1 MTTSVSQRLN
11 SLCVKLKIGVLFII
25 TLSSLLYVRVDILLT
40 CGKHLQDCIFIS
52 VGQRVGPIKIALSNH
67 FLSSLECEQSC
78 TCICV
83 FWGGGGEDINLAN
96 VSTIFRLDFEIV
108 L

>member
-1 MTTSVSQRLN
+1 MAIFMGPTLCPTDMKMQSCKCLPHVSKMSTLTYNREDSVIMKS
-11 SLCVKLKIGVLFII
+11 
-25 TLSSLLYVRVDILLT
+25 TP
-40 CGKHLQDCIFIS
+40 IFNFTHNEFNL
-52 VGQRVGPIKIALSNH
+52 ALSNH